1 MRKSI
6 ALLLALV
13 LALGTG
19 ALALAEGGTYEIV
32 LVTDVGNIDDRSFNQ
47 ASWEGVVEYA
57 TDNNITHGYYQPSE
71 DSDLSREETMRS
83 AIDKG
88 AKVIVLPGFLFAT
101 SATVIAKE
109 YPDVQILL
117 VDTAPSEEGLQNIYS
132 VLYQEEQSGFFA
144 GYAAVKDGYKKLGF
158 LGGMAV
164 PAVVRYGHG
173 FVQGAEFAAK
183 ELDVTDVEI
192 KYWYCGAFW
201 PTDDI
206 KIKMSGWATEGTEV
220 VFACGGGIVFSALLA
235 ADEADTLVIGVDVDQ
250 SNLSPRIITSAMKH
264 LKNSVIVALTQ
275 LYDNGG
281 TWGELGAAVAV
292 LGAKDNDVGLPTEPD
307 SWKLNT
313 FTVDEYT
320 ALYEK
325 VVNGEIEISNDV
337 ENTPAV
343 TNVTVDYQ
351 E

>member
-6 ALLLALV
+6 ALLLALII
-13 LALGTG
+13 ALGTG
-19 ALALAEGGTYEIV
+19 ALALAEGGTYEIA

-57 TDNNITHGYYQPSE
+57 TTNGLTNNYYQPSE
-71 DSDLSREETMRS
+71 DSDLSREETMRT
-83 AIDKG
+83 AIEKG

-101 SATVIAKE
+101 SAAVIAKE

-117 VDTAPSEEGLQNIYS
+117 VDTPPSEPDLPNIYS

-173 FVQGAEFAAK
+173 FVQGAEFAAQ
-183 ELDVTDVEI
+183 EMGVTDVEI
-192 KYWYCGAFW
+192 KYWYSGAFW

-206 KIKMSGWATEGTEV
+206 KIKMGGWATEGVEV

-264 LKNSVIVALTQ
+264 LKNSVIDSLTR

-281 TWGELGAAVAV
+281 TWGELGGVVAV
-292 LGAKDNDVGLPTEPD
+292 LGAKEGDVGLPTEPE
-307 SWKLNT
+307 SWKLNV
-313 FTVDEYT
+313 FTVEEYN

-325 VVNGEIEISNDV
+325 IVAGEIDISDDV
-337 ENTPAV
+337 ENVPAV
-343 TNVTVDYQ
+343 INIAVDYQ